1 MTVSPSFD
9 PLLVQPAWVQ
19 SHAFLAL
26 ALVPLTLAIF
36 ALPRGSR
43 LHRSL
48 GWAWVTGM
56 GAVALSSFA
65 IHDIRLI
72 GPFSPIH
79 LLSLFTLVML
89 VLGVR
94 AARHHRVIAHRQT
107 MKGLTYGALIGA
119 GLFTLLPGRVMYQV
133 VFGL

>member
-1 MTVSPSFD
+1 MTMPSLT
-9 PLLVQPAWVQ
+9 PLLAQDPWVQ
-19 SHAFLAL
+19 SHAILAL
-26 ALVPLTLAIF
+26 ALLPLTAAIF

-43 LHRSL
+43 LHRGL
-48 GWAWVTGM
+48 GWTWVLGM

-65 IHDIRLI
+65 IQDIRLI

-79 LLSLFTLVML
+79 GLSLITLATL

-94 AARHHRVIAHRQT
+94 AARGKRVASHRQT
-107 MKGLTYGALIGA
+107 MKSLTFGALIGA
-119 GLFTLLPGRVMYQV
+119 GLFTLLPGRIMYQV

>member
-1 MTVSPSFD
+1 MIFSPSFD
-9 PLLVQPAWVQ
+9 PLLAQPAWVQ
-19 SHAFLAL
+19 SHAFVAL

-36 ALPRGSR
+36 TLPRGSR
-43 LHRSL
+43 LHRLL
-48 GWAWVTGM
+48 GWAWVLGM

-94 AARHHRVIAHRQT
+94 AARQRRVTTHRQT
-107 MKGLTYGALIGA
+107 MKGLSLGALLGA

-133 VFGL
+133 MFGL